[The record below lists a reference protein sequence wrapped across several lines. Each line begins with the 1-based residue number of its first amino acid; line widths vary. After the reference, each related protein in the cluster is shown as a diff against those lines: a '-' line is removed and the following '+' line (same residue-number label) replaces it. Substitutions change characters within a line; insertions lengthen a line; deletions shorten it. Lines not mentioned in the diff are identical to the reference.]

1 MLRFTTVLFAS
12 LLIGTLTLGCAS
24 SSASRAQRDRARTI
38 SLSEYQQ
45 AAKQLSVD
53 IVSSPKFQRF
63 REKEVE
69 QNGEIVVMLDRYDTS
84 TIDDPTFATSVRQL
98 FTALEEQFTENDLTF
113 QQDLD
118 PDGPNYSRA
127 GERLDRQDGDDRY
140 DQKTGQVTTGS
151 AKKAVLSLQLEVQRS
166 QVAESGNGS
175 VYEYSIIARL
185 ATGQKVTLLSKSYPL
200 IKRNR

>member
-1 MLRFTTVLFAS
+1 MLRIAHLVLS
-12 LLIGTLTLGCAS
+12 TLLIGSLAIGCAS

-45 AAKQLSVD
+45 AAKQLAVD

-69 QNGEIVVMLDRYDTS
+69 KNTEIVVMLDRYDTS
-84 TIDDPTFATSVRQL
+84 TINDPTFATSIRQL
-98 FTALEEQFTENDLTF
+98 FTALEEQFVENDLTF

-140 DQKTGQVTTGS
+140 DPGTGQVTTGS

-166 QVAESGNGS
+166 EVAESGNGS
-175 VYEYSIIARL
+175 VYEYAIIARL